1 MKRAMGN
8 IGHRSKSS
16 NGVQYCDVALAADCD
31 DLADNFPAIPL
42 PSEAHAAAIADRLDA
57 MITELSNIRAEVVST
72 PHSH

>member
-1 MKRAMGN
+1 MGN